1 MMYKVDV
8 FMNMDKAKAKEFDSY
23 VEAYKYAHT
32 MVDLYVTCGATIT
45 RLSDGTVLKS
55 MLEYDSSCPEFNV
68 HFELNGEEC
77 YYNYHE
83 SKADFF
89 NRVEEFAKHGEYNMR
104 ERAEFFDEA
113 YAEYGTAALLA
124 RF

>member
-8 FMNMDKAKAKEFDSY
+8 FMDMDKTEEFDSY
-23 VEAYKYAHT
+23 VEAYKYAHA
-32 MVDLYVTCGATIT
+32 MVDSYVTCGATIT

-55 MLEYDSSCPEFNV
+55 MNEYDSSCPEFNFY
-68 HFELNGEEC
+68 FELNSEEC
-77 YYNYHE
+77 SYNYHE

-89 NRVEEFAKHGEYNMR
+89 NKVEEFAKYGEYNMR
-104 ERAEFFDEA
+104 ERAEFFKDA
-113 YAEYGTAALLA
+113 YAEYGTAALFA

>member
-8 FMNMDKAKAKEFDSY
+8 FMDMDKAEEFDSY
-23 VEAYKYAHT
+23 VEAYKYAHA
-32 MVDLYVTCGATIT
+32 MVDSYVTCGATIT

-55 MLEYDSSCPEFNV
+55 MDECDSSCPEFNFF
-68 HFELNGEEC
+68 FELNGEEC

-104 ERAEFFDEA
+104 ERAEFFEDA
-113 YAEYGTAALLA
+113 YDEYGTAALFA